1 MTNDEIIASLQEAN
15 DRSKS
20 NTHRLDR
27 LEQRQDDLET
37 LAGSVKVLADRQE
50 RMDDDV
56 KEIKRDVKTIAE
68 KPVRRGEA
76 IVDKLI
82 YALLAAVMAY
92 LLARVGIA

>member
-1 MTNDEIIASLQEAN
+1 MTTEELAVNLQEVD

-20 NTHRLDR
+20 NKHRLDR

-68 KPVRRGEA
+68 KPVKRGEA

-82 YALLAAVMAY
+82 YALLAALMTY
-92 LLARVGIA
+92 LLAKAGIT

>member
-1 MTNDEIIASLQEAN
+1 MTTEQIAASVQEAN

-82 YALLAAVMAY
+82 YALLAAVMTW
-92 LLARVGIA
+92 LLTLARIG

>member
-1 MTNDEIIASLQEAN
+1 MTTEEIAASVQEIN
-15 DRSKS
+15 DRAKS

-27 LEQRQDDLET
+27 LEQRQDDLEK

-82 YALLAAVMAY
+82 YALLAAVMTY
-92 LLARVGIA
+92 LLAMAGFA